1 MALGPRGNN
10 FVTGGKLAHMNAEE
24 AYTVSLEVHF
34 INLLR
39 PFDKIFLIQIYV
51 FLTTFLN

>member
-24 AYTVSLEVHF
+24 AYTVSLEVHQF
-34 INLLR
+34 HSFFKKNVIDINICFSHYF
-39 PFDKIFLIQIYV
+39 P
-51 FLTTFLN
+51 